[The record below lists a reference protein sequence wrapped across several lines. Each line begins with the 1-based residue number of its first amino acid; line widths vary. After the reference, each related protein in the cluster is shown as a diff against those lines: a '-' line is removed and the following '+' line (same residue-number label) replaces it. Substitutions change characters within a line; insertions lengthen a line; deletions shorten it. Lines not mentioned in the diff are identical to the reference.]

1 MFKLN
6 INLVFSNVCHCMS
19 AEKAGSIS
27 RHYFNSRAIVVA
39 ILGPILQFNK
49 RLFLV
54 TRLSLLILVISIPTR
69 VGLFL
74 NVVNA
79 LSFVHGVL
87 HAKAGEHC
95 VVGCGVNS
103 AGRQL
108 VITDK
113 LWKFLGNL

>member
-1 MFKLN
+1 
-6 INLVFSNVCHCMS
+6 MS

>member
-1 MFKLN
+1 M
-6 INLVFSNVCHCMS
+6 
-19 AEKAGSIS
+19 
-27 RHYFNSRAIVVA
+27 A

-49 RLFLV
+49 RLFV
-54 TRLSLLILVISIPTR
+54 TRLRLLILVISIPTR

-79 LSFVHGVL
+79 LSLVHGVL

-103 AGRQL
+103 TGRQL

-113 LWKFLGNL
+113 LGKFLGNL